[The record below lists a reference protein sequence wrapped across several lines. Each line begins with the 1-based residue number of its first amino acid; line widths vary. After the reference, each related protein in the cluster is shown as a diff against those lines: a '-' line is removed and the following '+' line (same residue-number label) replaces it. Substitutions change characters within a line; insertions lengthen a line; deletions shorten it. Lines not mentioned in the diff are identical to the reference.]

1 MLTATEPEPE
11 AGFDPSKPVAL
22 HVLTFLD
29 EGAEV
34 TVGCRDI
41 DSYAVLPADGAA
53 LLQRLTEG
61 VSAAEGA
68 EWYHQ
73 TYGETVDM
81 ADFIDTLTELGFVR
95 EPGDLPDAEP
105 EGPVRWHRLGRAVF
119 SPVSGLLA
127 LAVLIWSIV
136 EMVRVPGLAPR
147 YNDIFFSKSFV
158 LDGMVMAFG
167 QIPLLLLHEAAHAL
181 AGRRLGLRS
190 KLSVGRR
197 LYYAVFLTTL
207 NGLVSIERRKRY
219 LPMLAGVI
227 TDVMV
232 TAVLVLA
239 ADAVRENGQMT
250 VAGKLL
256 TGIAYFTLLRILW
269 QFLFYLE
276 TDLYYITI
284 TVLGCVDLHKAA
296 RRIAYNRMAR
306 LFGRKTPRYDESQ
319 FHPRDRQVARW
330 YSWLIIF
337 GYTTSIGLLV
347 LSAFPMV
354 VLLGRVFGRFLHP
367 AQATAA
373 GLADSS
379 GFLLLLLA
387 QAGVLIWP
395 SYQKRRAARAAQVA
409 SASS

>member
-1 MLTATEPEPE
+1 MLTATDPEP
-11 AGFDPSKPVAL
+11 AADFDPSKPIAL
-22 HVLTFLD
+22 HALTFLD

-34 TVGCRDI
+34 TVGCRDV

-53 LLQRLTEG
+53 LLRRLAEG

-81 ADFIDTLTELGFVR
+81 ADFVDTLTELGFVR
-95 EPGDLPDAEP
+95 EAGEQPVAAPT
-105 EGPVRWHRLGRAVF
+105 GPVRWSRLGRAVF
-119 SPVSGLLA
+119 SPASGLLA
-127 LAVLIWSIV
+127 VAVLIWTVV

-147 YNDIFFSKSFV
+147 YTDIFFSKSLV

-167 QIPLLLLHEAAHAL
+167 QVPLLLLHESAHAL
-181 AGRRLGLRS
+181 SGRRLGLNS
-190 KLSVGRR
+190 KLSIGRR
-197 LYYAVFLTTL
+197 LYYVVFLTTL
-207 NGLVSIERRKRY
+207 NGLVSVERRKRY
-219 LPMLAGVI
+219 LPMLAGMI

-232 TAVLVLA
+232 MAVLLLI

-250 VAGKLL
+250 VASKLL
-256 TGIAYFTLLRILW
+256 IGIAYFTLLRLLW

-276 TDLYYITI
+276 TDLYYITV
-284 TVLGCVDLHKAA
+284 TALGCVDLHKAA

-337 GYTTSIGLLV
+337 GYTMSFGLLV

-354 VLLGRVFGRFLHP
+354 LLLGGVFGRFLHP
-367 AQATAA
+367 GQATAA
-373 GLADSS
+373 GLADSCL
-379 GFLLLLLA
+379 FVVLLVAQITLLA
-387 QAGVLIWP
+387 WP

-409 SASS
+409 SS